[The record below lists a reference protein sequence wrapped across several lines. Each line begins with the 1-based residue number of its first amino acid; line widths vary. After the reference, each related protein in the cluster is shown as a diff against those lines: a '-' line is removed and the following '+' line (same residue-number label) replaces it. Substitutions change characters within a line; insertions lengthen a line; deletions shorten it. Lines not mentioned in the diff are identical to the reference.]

1 MMSVKRVVFLFRDNA
16 LFFLQGLSVIICERG
31 GNMAK
36 EVVEAPITGTIISIE
51 VKVGDKVEEG
61 DVLLYIESMKMENP
75 IMAPV
80 KGTVAEIKVAAKQ
93 VVESGKPLVVIEY

>member
-1 MMSVKRVVFLFRDNA
+1 
-16 LFFLQGLSVIICERG
+16 
-31 GNMAK
+31 MAK
-36 EVVEAPITGTIISIE
+36 EIVEAPITGTIISIE

-80 KGTVAEIKVAAKQ
+80 NGKVVEIKAQVKQ
-93 VVESGKPLVVIEY
+93 VTETGKPLVVIET

>member
-1 MMSVKRVVFLFRDNA
+1 
-16 LFFLQGLSVIICERG
+16 
-31 GNMAK
+31 MAQ
-36 EVVEAPITGTIISIE
+36 EIVEAPITGTIISIE

-80 KGTVAEIKVAAKQ
+80 NGKVAEIKVTVKQ
-93 VVESGKPLVVIEY
+93 VVETGKPLVVLDA

>member
-1 MMSVKRVVFLFRDNA
+1 
-16 LFFLQGLSVIICERG
+16 
-31 GNMAK
+31 MAK

-75 IMAPV
+75 IMAPINGKV
-80 KGTVAEIKVAAKQ
+80 TEIMVAPKQ
-93 VVESGKPLVVIEY
+93 VTETGKPLVTIEG

>member
-1 MMSVKRVVFLFRDNA
+1 
-16 LFFLQGLSVIICERG
+16 
-31 GNMAK
+31 MAK

-75 IMAPV
+75 IMAPINGKV
-80 KGTVAEIKVAAKQ
+80 TEILVAAKQ
-93 VVESGKPLVVIEY
+93 VTETGKPLVVLEG